1 MKYKEI
7 KETILKKLDFELSPD
22 LYYHSIDHTLDV
34 VMMVEKIGEAE
45 GLTEED
51 ILLLKIAALFH
62 DSGFIRTYDGHEEES
77 VRIAENILTEYG
89 IEKGLI
95 EKISKLILVTKVGA
109 KPSTLIEKVMI
120 DADLD
125 YLGRKDFPLI
135 SQKLFMEWKKRGIVK
150 DLKEFY
156 KRQFDFF
163 QNHKFYTKTSIA
175 DREKMKEKQLKKLN
189 EILSIEE

>member
-7 KETILKKLDFELSPD
+7 KETILKKLDIELASD

-34 VMMVEKIGEAE
+34 LMMVEKIGEAE
-45 GLTEED
+45 GLNEED

-89 IEKGLI
+89 VEKEII
-95 EKISKLILVTKVGA
+95 EKISKLILITKVGS
-109 KPSTLIEKVMI
+109 KPSTLMEKVMI

-125 YLGRKDFPLI
+125 YLGRNDFSLI
-135 SQKLFMEWKKRGIVK
+135 SQKLFMEWKKKGIVK
-150 DLKEFY
+150 DLNEFY
-156 KRQFDFF
+156 KRQFEFL
-163 QNHKFYTKTSIA
+163 QNHEFYTNTSIINRK
-175 DREKMKEKQLKKLN
+175 DMKEKQLKKLK
-189 EILSIEE
+189 EILLIEE